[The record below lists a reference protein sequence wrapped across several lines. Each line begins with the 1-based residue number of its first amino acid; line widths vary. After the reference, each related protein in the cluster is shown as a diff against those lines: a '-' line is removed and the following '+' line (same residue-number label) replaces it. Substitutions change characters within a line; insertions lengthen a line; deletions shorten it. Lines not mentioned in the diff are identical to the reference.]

1 METTEAL
8 PIDMV
13 IAHETLATSEKN
25 GEILKDLFEI
35 QKALKP
41 IEKTEDNPYHKSK
54 YANYA
59 SVWQVCGPMLLDR
72 NILTLHTPGLNELTG
87 TVYVDTLFLKVTSGQ
102 WVRIRGSSQPK
113 DLAPQS
119 VGSNQTYLKRY
130 NTGSILNLIFVDTDD
145 DGNLASGYSTKKP
158 ETVPTKTLPKTQ
170 TKATRGVDK
179 IKQIDQVASGDTADT
194 LIGELALIQN
204 QKSLGDWFK
213 KNETIINNLPEN
225 LKADVRKEY
234 ARLHTQFKELQAA

>member
-1 METTEAL
+1 METNEAL
-8 PIDMV
+8 PIDV
-13 IAHETLATSEKN
+13 AITHETLATSEKN
-25 GEILKDLFEI
+25 GEILNDLLEI

-113 DLAPQS
+113 DLSPQS

-130 NTGSILNLIFVDTDD
+130 NTGSILNLVFVDTDD
-145 DGNLASGYSTKKP
+145 DGNVASGFSNKKS
-158 ETVPTKTLPKTQ
+158 EPTTAPKQ
-170 TKATRGVDK
+170 TPKATRGVAAV
-179 IKQIDQVASGDTADT
+179 KQIDPVASGDTADT
-194 LIGELALIQN
+194 LIGELATIQN
-204 QKSLGDWFK
+204 QKALDDWFK
-213 KNETIINNLPEN
+213 KNEAVINGLPEN
-225 LKADVRKEY
+225 LKAGVRKEY
-234 ARLHTQFKELQAA
+234 ARLHAEFRIIKGNKQP